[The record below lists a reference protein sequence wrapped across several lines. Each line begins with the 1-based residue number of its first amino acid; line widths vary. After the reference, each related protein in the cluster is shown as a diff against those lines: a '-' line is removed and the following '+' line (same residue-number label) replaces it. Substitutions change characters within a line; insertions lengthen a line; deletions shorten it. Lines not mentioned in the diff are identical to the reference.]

1 MTVNMYK
8 VSRCDILSHSEPNLI
23 KLDTIDYQA
32 CIDNEG
38 HFQISLRLN
47 SLWCRI
53 ILYILTINKGSKK
66 SDTILCNIK
75 GNGLVKKNE
84 WDGPYIIM
92 L

>member
-1 MTVNMYK
+1 MYK
-8 VSRCDILSHSEPNLI
+8 VSRCDILSHTEPNLI
-23 KLDTIDYQA
+23 KLDTIDYQGR
-32 CIDNEG
+32 IDNEG

-53 ILYILTINKGSKK
+53 ISYILTINKGSKNQK
-66 SDTILCNIK
+66 LFLCNIK
-75 GNGLVKKNE
+75 GNGLVKTND

>member
-1 MTVNMYK
+1 MYK
-8 VSRCDILSHSEPNLI
+8 VSRCDILSQSEPNLI

-32 CIDNEG
+32 RIDNEG
-38 HFQISLRLN
+38 NFQISLRLN

-53 ILYILTINKGSKK
+53 ISYILTINKGNKNQK
-66 SDTILCNIK
+66 LFLCNIK